1 MTTELKSYTI
11 VPDSLYVER
20 RADKQLHAIIEAMQR
35 PGYVLVSRQMGK
47 TNLLLRAKRKWENID
62 DLYVYIDM
70 SNIDETEKECFESLI
85 DTAIDTHEEVLS
97 SIRGK
102 ISDLRCRNV
111 VKSAV
116 QAHNEELRVL
126 LGAVK
131 GKLVFI
137 LDEIDSLTR
146 TSFSDNVFSQIRSVY
161 FSRVNYPVLEKLTY
175 VLSGVVEPTEIIKN
189 PKISPFNIGEKIL
202 LDDFSWTEYLSFIE
216 KADLLG
222 FGDEVI
228 QRIYYW
234 AGGNPRLTWDICYEL
249 QHKTDLTPAVVDALV
264 KEMYLTSYDKAPV
277 DTIRSLV
284 KEDRDLRDAV
294 IQLAFKKGNSLSDK
308 IKSKLYLSG
317 VVNYSDDDIHIKNKI
332 IEESLS
338 LNWLQKIEEE
348 EKGLL
353 TYAWELHSKGLYQES
368 ILKMESYLRTNDFPS
383 TEAPL
388 YYYCLGSCHYHLGH
402 FEQSL
407 KYFTQYLSDLPRQS
421 FEFRHAH
428 LLSGV
433 DCLNLR
439 QPKQALAYFE
449 EVLQGE
455 TKDQIYYSAKWNFL
469 ITKLGMGSGDV
480 KLHTIEE
487 TYKELSVLPDDVVSD
502 SQKLYWAVQLAE
514 INGNRDKSKAC
525 EYYDAALAFA
535 DEKVKPR
542 ILVQKFK
549 VVPVDQRPQ
558 LLNEFVALVKDLKS
572 VEESPDPDR
581 NLELNEYIF
590 LRLLYLIYFHSY
602 ERWDEVRAKVSLL
615 PYSYGA
621 SLYKM
626 FFTAYLTADLYEEG
640 AHRLIN
646 ELHDNI
652 NSDWY
657 AIDASSRLQI
667 FKFHAFLNQSDDNAM
682 EYLAALHLSDEV
694 TDTAGLA
701 IIRAF
706 AWSLFSQKDYKAIV
720 KELDWVIEKYP
731 QKLTHQDMAIRAVID
746 YILMVAYLNC
756 SNPQSAIALAQLILL
771 YIDDELPFVT
781 DRAKENMTYI
791 KEYAQQVLAQ
801 SFPLELPSSTQK
813 YGRNDWVRV
822 KYQQSGRIENKKYK
836 YVENDLKK
844 GLCVVVESE
853 M

>member
-1 MTTELKSYTI
+1 MATELKSYTI

-20 RADKQLHAIIEAMQR
+20 RADKQLHVIIEAMQR

-85 DTAIDTHEEVLS
+85 DTAIDTHEEALS
-97 SIRGK
+97 SVREK
-102 ISDLRCRNV
+102 INDLRRRNV

-137 LDEIDSLTR
+137 LDEIDSLTH

-161 FSRVNYPVLEKLTY
+161 FSRVNYPELEKLTY

-216 KADLLG
+216 KANLQG
-222 FGDEVI
+222 FDDAVI
-228 QRIYYW
+228 ERVYYW

-249 QHKTDLTPAVVDALV
+249 QHKTDLTPAVVDAHV

-277 DTIRSLV
+277 DTIRSMV

-353 TYAWELHSKGLYQES
+353 TYAWELHSKGFYKES
-368 ILKMESYLRTNDFPS
+368 ISKMESFLKTNEFPPS
-383 TEAPL
+383 EAPL
-388 YYYCLGSCHYHLGH
+388 YYYCLGSCHYHMGN
-402 FEQSL
+402 FETSL
-407 KYFTQYLSDLPRQS
+407 KYLTQRMTDLLHQS
-421 FEFRHAH
+421 FEYRHAH
-428 LLSGV
+428 LLAGV
-433 DCLNLR
+433 DCVNLG
-439 QPKQALAYFE
+439 QPRQALTYFE
-449 EVLQGE
+449 EVLCGE
-455 TKDQIYYSAKWNFL
+455 TKDWIYYSAKWNSLMAKIGMEGGEEKFL
-469 ITKLGMGSGDV
+469 A
-480 KLHTIEE
+480 IEDA
-487 TYKELSVLPDDVVSD
+487 YKELSILPADVVSD

-514 INGNRDKSKAC
+514 INGNRDKPKAC
-525 EYYDAALAFA
+525 EYFDAALTFA
-535 DEKVKPR
+535 DEKVKPH

-549 VVPVDQRPQ
+549 VAAIDQRPQ
-558 LLNEFVALVKDLKS
+558 LLDEFVALVKKLKS
-572 VEESPDPDR
+572 VEDSPDPDR

-590 LRLLYLIYFHSY
+590 LRLLYLIYFHAY
-602 ERWDEVRAKVSLL
+602 ERWSEVRSKVSLL
-615 PYSYGA
+615 PYSYGE

-626 FFTAYLTADLYEEG
+626 FFAAYLTADLYEEG
-640 AHRLIN
+640 ARRLIN
-646 ELHDNI
+646 ELHDNLE
-652 NSDWY
+652 SDGY
-657 AIDASSRLQI
+657 VVDASSRLQI
-667 FKFHAFLNQSDDNAM
+667 IKFHAYLNQSDENAK
-682 EYLAALHLSDEV
+682 EYLATLHLSGEL
-694 TDTAGLA
+694 TDTMGLV

-706 AWSLFSQKDYKAIV
+706 AWSLFTQKDYQTIV
-720 KELDWVIEKYP
+720 KKLEWVIERYP
-731 QKLTHQDMAIRAVID
+731 HVLSHQDMAIRAVID

-756 SNPQSAIALAQLILL
+756 SDPFSATALAKLILS
-771 YIDDELPFVT
+771 YIGDELPHAT
-781 DRAKENMTYI
+781 DRTKENMTYV
-791 KEYAQQVLAQ
+791 KEVAQKVLVQ
-801 SFPLELPSSTQK
+801 SAPHEPIRSTKK
-813 YGRNDWVRV
+813 YGRNDWVYV
-822 KYQQSGRIENKKYK
+822 KYQQNGWVERKKYK
-836 YVENDLKK
+836 HVESEIKK
-844 GLCVVVESE
+844 GVCVVVESE
-853 M
+853 K